1 MLRLSAAASSAIP
14 STPFPASIPP
24 ASRDWPTARLYWLA
38 PVAQRGLSSTIRK
51 PTRRATIPN
60 ALPSSSAP
68 SSIATRILG
77 AGDWRSA
84 SRAWRSCKGLTPS
97 PAPSSRSGVAAL
109 RLIGVGASCRFLD
122 QLFQLAV
129 LVHLGDD
136 IAAAHQLA
144 FYPQLGEGGPVGVL
158 GQFSPDIGVV
168 QDVDEGEAL
177 TAGHQRLYGL
187 RGKPAL
193 GQLRCPLHVNQDGVF
208 ANLAL
213 NVFEGGAH

>member
-24 ASRDWPTARLYWLA
+24 ACRALPMGKPCWRVPAGRQALPSIT
-38 PVAQRGLSSTIRK
+38 RK
-51 PTRRATIPN
+51 PTRHATTPN
-60 ALPSSSAP
+60 VPPSCSAP

-122 QLFQLAV
+122 QLFQLAI